1 MKRKKVAPT
10 LPDDPPDVK
19 LEKAQESLSALNFS
33 APKPNYTGAT
43 TVADSIRAETVADS
57 TYIAKSDSLRGA
69 IKGHQFD
76 SDVQNYGAFVAR
88 LRRRSGQ

>member
-1 MKRKKVAPT
+1 MKRKKVEPT
-10 LPDDPPDVK
+10 LPDDPPDIK
-19 LEKAQESLSALNFS
+19 LEKARESLSNLNFS
-33 APKPNYTGAT
+33 YPKPNYAGAT
-43 TVADSIRAETVADS
+43 TVADSIKAETVADS

-76 SDVQNYGAFVAR
+76 SDVKSYGEFVAR